1 MRRVCGVSGRIRKEE
16 VNTLAPIL
24 LQCAECVLR
33 ANSDVE
39 VSSCVLHHL
48 IQLTSICAC
57 YQNNLMIDSIVQL
70 LVEQTGLLIHPLVYS
85 APVNP
90 PSPDASTVSLLI
102 RLESDKEEFSSRNE
116 KRLLYLYYSPLLH
129 ITQFG
134 SSTESESGT
143 FSLPTECF
151 KTVMNIIQ
159 DYGSSIQK
167 GYNDV
172 VCPNSGYDP
181 LVFDGCDAL
190 LHWSRRSQNSLYFYH
205 S

>member
-1 MRRVCGVSGRIRKEE
+1 MCGVSDSIRKEE
-16 VNTLAPIL
+16 MNTLAPIL

-33 ANSDVE
+33 ANSDAE
-39 VSSCVLHHL
+39 VSSRVLHSL
-48 IQLTSICAC
+48 IQLTNICAC

-70 LVEQTGLLIHPLVYS
+70 LVERTSLLIHPLVYS
-85 APVNP
+85 SPVNT
-90 PSPDASTVSLLI
+90 PSPDATTVSLLI
-102 RLESDKEEFSSRNE
+102 RLEAGKEEEFSPRNE

-134 SSTESESGT
+134 SSTESESGS

-151 KTVMNIIQ
+151 KTVMNIIR

-172 VCPNSGYDP
+172 VCPDCGRDP
-181 LVFDGCDAL
+181 
-190 LHWSRRSQNSLYFYH
+190 
-205 S
+205 